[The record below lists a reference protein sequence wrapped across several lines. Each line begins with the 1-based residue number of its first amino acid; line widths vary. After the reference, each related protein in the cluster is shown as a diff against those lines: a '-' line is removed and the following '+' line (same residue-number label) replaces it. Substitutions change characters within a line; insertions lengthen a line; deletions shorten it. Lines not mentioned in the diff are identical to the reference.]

1 MDVRWKIGGAVA
13 VVMLLSLWG
22 MGHMTK
28 DASSGGNTETV
39 AVSDE
44 GMEPRQERDRW
55 KASSSRKE
63 PQSVPDKAQKYDGA
77 LRRRSEPLKDPFH
90 AAAHAPKSTGE
101 AGTSSTASGGATT
114 AVVGHPVPKKDSP
127 PTLEGIIRYETAYR
141 ALIRWH
147 GRIEIAKEGE
157 DIGPWRVETIEE
169 KRVTLQ
175 GKTGGLIL
183 EWQ

>member
-1 MDVRWKIGGAVA
+1 MDARWKIGGAVA

-28 DASSGGNTETV
+28 DASSGGNKETV

-44 GMEPRQERDRW
+44 RIEPRQERGSRE
-55 KASSSRKE
+55 SSSSKGT
-63 PQSVPDKAQKYDGA
+63 PSGTDKAKKYDGA
-77 LRRRSEPLKDPFH
+77 LRSRREPLKDPFH
-90 AAAHAPKSTGE
+90 AAAHVPKSTGE
-101 AGTSSTASGGATT
+101 AGTASTASGGATT
-114 AVVGHPVPKKDSP
+114 AVVGHPAPNKDSP

-147 GRIEIAKEGE
+147 GEIEIAKEGE

-183 EWQ
+183 EWH

>member
-13 VVMLLSLWG
+13 VVLLLSLWG

-28 DASSGGNTETV
+28 DASSGGNKEPV
-39 AVSDE
+39 AVSGE
-44 GMEPRQERDRW
+44 RMEPRQETRSQD
-55 KASSSRKE
+55 ASSPKETSSRIE
-63 PQSVPDKAQKYDGA
+63 KAQKYDGA
-77 LRRRSEPLKDPFH
+77 LRSRSEPLKDPFH
-90 AAAHAPKSTGE
+90 AVAHAPKSTGE
-101 AGTSSTASGGATT
+101 AGTSSVASGGDTT
-114 AVVGHPVPKKDSP
+114 AVVGHPAPKKDSP

-147 GRIEIAKEGE
+147 GEIEIAKEGE

-169 KRVTLQ
+169 KRVMLQ